1 MEVQT
6 STLPEHMLGAGRL
19 VRGIRKM
26 REAGIGLKP
35 QTKTMA
41 LRPMA
46 RFPRAGLLKQGE
58 QEARMPE
65 GANSREVAHP
75 TRFLRK

>member
-26 REAGIGLKP
+26 REAGIGPKP
-35 QTKTMA
+35 QTNNGPSPDGPA
-41 LRPMA
+41 PA
-46 RFPRAGLLKQGE
+46 R
-58 QEARMPE
+58 
-65 GANSREVAHP
+65 
-75 TRFLRK
+75 RFT